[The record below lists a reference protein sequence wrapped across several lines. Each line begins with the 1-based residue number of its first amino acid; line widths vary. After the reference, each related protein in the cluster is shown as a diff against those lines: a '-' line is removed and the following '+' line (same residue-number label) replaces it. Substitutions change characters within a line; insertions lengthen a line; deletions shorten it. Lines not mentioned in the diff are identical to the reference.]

1 MRLAT
6 LLGPDLKAAI
16 ANDPDALKEALEEFH
31 PEDIAEIVEDLT
43 LEDTLALFRALPD
56 DFAAEVLERL
66 PTESQTEILELLST
80 REAAEL
86 LSEMSPD
93 DRADVVQELEE
104 TRASELI
111 AHLEQHEPEVAEEVR
126 ELSAYDEDVAGGLMT
141 TDYVALQ
148 PDVKIWQAIEEV
160 RRLSHEEEVETVYY
174 IYVIYGQK
182 LVGVVSLRDLILS
195 DPGQTLGDIM
205 TENVVTVRATDDQE
219 EVARTI
225 AKYDFSAVPVVDEH
239 GNLLG
244 VVTVDDVVDVVIEEA
259 TEDVHRMGAVS
270 PIEEGYFDAPLWRAF
285 RSRVVWLILLFIGG
299 FLTASVMELFQGAAP
314 HGHRARGVRPPH
326 HQRRRQRGI
335 AVRVAGHPRA
345 RGRRREAVRL
355 AEGAR
360 ARGRHEPRARDRAR
374 RARLR
379 ARVLHRQRGR
389 GDPARRHREHL
400 DARGRDR
407 GEPGGLAVA
416 ARDPARRPR
425 PRRELDALH
434 RIARRRRGPLDLPDG
449 GAHRA
454 ALSSPC
460 RRVRNRAP

>member
-43 LEDTLALFRALPD
+43 LDDTLALFRALPD
-56 DFAAEVLERL
+56 EFAAEVLERL

-93 DRADVVQELEE
+93 DRADVVQELDEG
-104 TRASELI
+104 RASELM

-126 ELSAYDEDVAGGLMT
+126 ELSAYAEDVAGGLMT

-148 PDVKIWQAIEEV
+148 PDVKIWQAVEEV

-195 DPGQTLGDIM
+195 DPSQTLGDIM
-205 TENVVTVRATDDQE
+205 TENVVTVRVTDDQE

-225 AKYDFSAVPVVDEH
+225 AKYDFSAIPVVDEH

-270 PIEEGYFDAPLWRAF
+270 PIEEGYFDAALWRRF

-299 FLTASVMELFQGAAP
+299 FLTASVMELFEGQLRAA
-314 HGHRARGVRPPH
+314 
-326 HQRRRQRGI
+326 I
-335 AVRVAGHPRA
+335 ELAVFVPLIISAGGNAGSQSASLVIRSLAVGEVTPTEWLKVL
-345 RGRRREAVRL
+345 GREAATGL
-355 AEGAR
+355 ALGLVLGTLGFGRAYFVGTAR
-360 ARGRHEPRARDRAR
+360 SAMPLAATVSISTLAVVLVGSLVGSLLPLAIQRAG
-374 RARLR
+374 L
-379 ARVLHRQRGR
+379 
-389 GDPARRHREHL
+389 DPAVSSTPFIASL
-400 DARGRDR
+400 VDVV
-407 GEPGGLAVA
+407 GLLIYLSVA
-416 ARDPARRPR
+416 HF
-425 PRRELDALH
+425 LLF
-434 RIARRRRGPLDLPDG
+434 
-449 GAHRA
+449 
-454 ALSSPC
+454 
-460 RRVRNRAP
+460 

>member
-174 IYVIYGQK
+174 IYVTYGQK

-299 FLTASVMELFQGAAP
+299 FLTASVMELFQGQLRTVIELAVFVPLIISA
-314 HGHRARGVRPPH
+314 GGNAGSQSASLVIRAL
-326 HQRRRQRGI
+326 
-335 AVRVAGHPRA
+335 AVGDAKPSDWLKVLG
-345 RGRRREAVRL
+345 REAATSL
-355 AEGAR
+355 ALGIVLGALGFGRAFFTGSEGAAIPLAATVSISTLAVVIVGSLVGSLLPLAIQR
-360 ARGRHEPRARDRAR
+360 AG
-374 RARLR
+374 L
-379 ARVLHRQRGR
+379 
-389 GDPARRHREHL
+389 DPAVSSTPFIASL
-400 DARGRDR
+400 VDVVGLLIYLTVARIV
-407 GEPGGLAVA
+407 L
-416 ARDPARRPR
+416 
-425 PRRELDALH
+425 L
-434 RIARRRRGPLDLPDG
+434 
-449 GAHRA
+449 
-454 ALSSPC
+454 
-460 RRVRNRAP
+460 

>member
-43 LEDTLALFRALPD
+43 LDDTLALFRALPD

-93 DRADVVQELEE
+93 DRADVVQELDEG
-104 TRASELI
+104 RASELM

-126 ELSAYDEDVAGGLMT
+126 ELSAYAEDVAGGLMT

-195 DPGQTLGDIM
+195 DPSQTLSDIM

-225 AKYDFSAVPVVDEH
+225 AKYDFSAIPVVDEH

-270 PIEEGYFDAPLWRAF
+270 PIEEGYFDAPLWPRF

-299 FLTASVMELFQGAAP
+299 FLTASVMELFEGQLRAA
-314 HGHRARGVRPPH
+314 
-326 HQRRRQRGI
+326 I
-335 AVRVAGHPRA
+335 ELAVFVPLIISAGGNAGSQSASLVIRSLAVGDVTPTDWLKVL
-345 RGRRREAVRL
+345 GREAATGL
-355 AEGAR
+355 ALGLVLGTLGFGRAFFVGTAR
-360 ARGRHEPRARDRAR
+360 SAMPLAATVSVSTLAVVLVGSLVGSLLPLAIQRAG
-374 RARLR
+374 L
-379 ARVLHRQRGR
+379 
-389 GDPARRHREHL
+389 DPAVSSTPFIASLVDVVGLLIYLSVAHL
-400 DARGRDR
+400 F
-407 GEPGGLAVA
+407 LF
-416 ARDPARRPR
+416 
-425 PRRELDALH
+425 
-434 RIARRRRGPLDLPDG
+434 
-449 GAHRA
+449 
-454 ALSSPC
+454 
-460 RRVRNRAP
+460 